1 MVVAGW
7 QEKYEAKGTG
17 HEFAR
22 NRQARFSV
30 SISAYTL
37 LSWWDLHLWPRRS
50 SLVTVRAGHVLRS
63 AILNTSSAVC
73 LHWAAA
79 ACSACFSVIASVPF
93 VSWPK
98 RSS

>member
-1 MVVAGW
+1 MRPRGRVSNLH
-7 QEKYEAKGTG
+7 GTDRPG
-17 HEFAR
+17 S
-22 NRQARFSV
+22 RFRSRR
-30 SISAYTL
+30 TF
-37 LSWWDLHLWPRRS
+37 LSWWDLHLAAPIKPCHG
-50 SLVTVRAGHVLRS
+50 RAGHVLRS